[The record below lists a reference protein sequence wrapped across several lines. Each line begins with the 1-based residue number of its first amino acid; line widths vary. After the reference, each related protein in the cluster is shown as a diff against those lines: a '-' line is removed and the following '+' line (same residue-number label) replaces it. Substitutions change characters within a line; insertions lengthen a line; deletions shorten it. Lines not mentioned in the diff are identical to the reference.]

1 MDENPYAKDR
11 PISECAGTRAQILVM
26 LRWVLI
32 IAIAYLLLFSGPHED
47 TRPRVALFVA
57 LYLSSNVILARVL
70 GHVTNQALLEWVVVI
85 VDTLAVTLAI
95 SLVHGGSREL
105 FVLYFVVLFLSALS
119 ESVGLVALAALVI
132 SAAHLFTA
140 AQFLDAG
147 QLIAN
152 GYILRIPFLFA
163 VAIFFGN
170 LVHNARAQQR
180 VQSEARARAVR
191 REFLSTV
198 SHDLRNPLGVIESLA
213 CLLLEGDAGPLT
225 AEQNNL
231 VQRIHSSTRQVLN
244 LSGNLIDAERIEA
257 GNFLLRA
264 SATDLG
270 RIVNDAV
277 QLARSASEI
286 KGVRL
291 DAKIPANLPAIE
303 LDVVQI
309 ERVLSNVLGNA
320 IKFTPAGGRINVEV
334 QQLAAA
340 LRITVR
346 DNGIGV
352 APGSLASLG
361 NKHYRAP
368 SAVGAE
374 GNGLGLFIV
383 AAVVEAHGGELDI
396 QSRLNAGTTVVM
408 TLPLRSAAPA
418 RTAQSPSPQ
427 DARIGLPVAAETA

>member
-1 MDENPYAKDR
+1 
-11 PISECAGTRAQILVM
+11 
-26 LRWVLI
+26 
-32 IAIAYLLLFSGPHED
+32 
-47 TRPRVALFVA
+47 
-57 LYLSSNVILARVL
+57 
-70 GHVTNQALLEWVVVI
+70 
-85 VDTLAVTLAI
+85 
-95 SLVHGGSREL
+95 
-105 FVLYFVVLFLSALS
+105 
-119 ESVGLVALAALVI
+119 
-132 SAAHLFTA
+132 
-140 AQFLDAG
+140 
-147 QLIAN
+147 
-152 GYILRIPFLFA
+152 
-163 VAIFFGN
+163 
-170 LVHNARAQQR
+170 
-180 VQSEARARAVR
+180 
-191 REFLSTV
+191 
-198 SHDLRNPLGVIESLA
+198 
-213 CLLLEGDAGPLT
+213 
-225 AEQNNL
+225 
-231 VQRIHSSTRQVLN
+231 VLN
-244 LSGNLIDAERIEA
+244 LSGKLIDAERIEA
-257 GNFLLRA
+257 GNFLLR
-264 SATDLG
+264 SSDTDLG